1 MTQFVTVVDKM
12 SAWFGKAF
20 AWCIMIM
27 IIGVSYDVFVT
38 KVFSSATNWAYE
50 IAYMMYGTLF
60 MMGGAYTLSRDAHV
74 RADFVYRLWSP
85 RKQAV
90 VELILYP
97 LFFFP
102 AITALVFYGWFQAA
116 RAWRLSEIA
125 ISSPTGIPIYQYRS
139 VIVAAGLL
147 MFIQGLAQMARCI
160 LCIQTGEWLRA
171 RDDVEETEK
180 LLMDQKAREVL
191 HHSGESVDVPTL
203 DEAGLGKGGN

>member
-1 MTQFVTVVDKM
+1 MAQFVTIVDKL

-38 KVFSSATNWAYE
+38 KVFNSATNWAYE

-74 RADFVYRLWSP
+74 RADFVYRLWKP
-85 RKQAV
+85 RTQAI

-102 AITALVFYGWFQAA
+102 AITALIFYGWFQAQ
-116 RAWRLSEIA
+116 RSWRISEIA
-125 ISSPTGIPIYQYRS
+125 ISSPTGIPIYQYRT
-139 VIVAAGLL
+139 VIVAAGILL
-147 MFIQGLAQMARCI
+147 FMQGLAQMCRAI
-160 LCIQTGEWLRA
+160 LCLKTGEWLRA

-180 LLMDQKAREVL
+180 LLIDQRAREALL
-191 HHSGESVDVPTL
+191 HGGEAIDVPTRS
-203 DEAGLGKGGN
+203 EAGLGNGRN